1 MSDSMGQ
8 SAPDHEGTDLEPDER
23 DDEIVTL
30 TRRELRIV
38 VRTMMTLALD
48 QQIDDRIDAK
58 LKDHVRLDTV
68 TPEEIAR

>member
-23 DDEIVTL
+23 DDEMISL

-58 LKDHVRLDTV
+58 LKDHVRL
-68 TPEEIAR
+68 ERIL